1 MYKRFIYCIIA
12 PILFWISGIML
23 ENNGDERIVP
33 ILILFGAIL
42 FPLLAA
48 GYKRNKLDLIKYLV
62 VSNLVFYLASIS
74 YWYNDRVT
82 PTIFIGAFLGSLA
95 FQNITKYI
103 LKAKISIKIMFL
115 ISVLSV
121 IALIPFQLD
130 CRNYSKLGFA
140 VFLWMIINSFPLNHQ
155 SKNLF

>member
-1 MYKRFIYCIIA
+1 MYKRLTYCIIA
-12 PILFWISGIML
+12 PILFWVAGIIL

-82 PTIFIGAFLGSLA
+82 PTIFIGAF
-95 FQNITKYI
+95 FRI
-103 LKAKISIKIMFL
+103 ISI
-115 ISVLSV
+115 
-121 IALIPFQLD
+121 
-130 CRNYSKLGFA
+130 SKYYEIYF
-140 VFLWMIINSFPLNHQ
+140 
-155 SKNLF
+155 